1 MLLLFHK
8 RRRSVL
14 IIFTGNCNRWRM
26 LKQNDHYILLSLYK
40 RSSCQMEIPKIR
52 QCRVDKFSDSII
64 ICHKLARLF
73 QEKESRCRFTSI
85 LRATATW
92 NLKICKVLSD
102 TKKDIKI
109 NCVIIT
115 DRNSRLYYFKKCSG
129 QVVGAGK

>member
-8 RRRSVL
+8 QRRNVL
-14 IIFTGNCNRWRM
+14 IIFTRNFNRWRM
-26 LKQNDHYILLSLYK
+26 IKQNVHYILLSLYK
-40 RSSCQMEIPKIR
+40 RYSCREIPKIR

-73 QEKESRCRFTSI
+73 GEKESRCRFTSI